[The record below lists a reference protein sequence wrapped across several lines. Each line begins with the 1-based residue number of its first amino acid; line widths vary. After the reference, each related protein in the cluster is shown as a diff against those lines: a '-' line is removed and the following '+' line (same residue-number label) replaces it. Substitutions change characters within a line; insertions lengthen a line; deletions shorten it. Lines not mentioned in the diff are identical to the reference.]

1 MAIIA
6 ITIPDDKGIDFK
18 LKFLK
23 AYPNTELK
31 LKAGAVPNPI
41 TGEYSPSDYE
51 QKYTD
56 NQWIKEWVV
65 RNLKRA
71 YRIGENQLYQ
81 EGLVS
86 IDLSNTIT

>member
-6 ITIPDDKGIDFK
+6 ITIPDDRVINFK

-23 AYPNTELK
+23 VYPNTELK
-31 LKAGAVPNPI
+31 LKAGTVPNPI
-41 TGEYSPSDYE
+41 TGEYSPFDYE
-51 QKYTD
+51 HKYTD

-71 YRIGENQLYQ
+71 YKVGENQLYQ
-81 EGLVS
+81 NNLVS
-86 IDLSNTIT
+86 TDLSNTIV